1 MMLQDRTPHVGGS
14 EQAAAPH
21 PRRELAYRQFRLHPL
36 PVKTGRG
43 ESSGNALSP
52 STYGEREEVDT
63 ALKPC
68 SPRVRGGHL
77 LSAVGSDGGILAN
90 FWHLALTLLLTL
102 CLATAAHA
110 VEPDEILADK
120 KLEARARHLS
130 TGLRCLVCQNQSID
144 DSSAPLARDLRL
156 LVRERLQSGETDD
169 QVMRFITDR
178 YGQFVLLN
186 PPVGRN
192 TLLLWATP
200 ILLLAASALYWWR
213 RREPAVA
220 MPAGPTAPLSV
231 DEQQRLDK
239 LLSKPTLKP

>member
-1 MMLQDRTPHVGGS
+1 MLHRMITLVF
-14 EQAAAPH
+14 AAS
-21 PRRELAYRQFRLHPL
+21 LA
-36 PVKTGRG
+36 
-43 ESSGNALSP
+43 A
-52 STYGEREEVDT
+52 
-63 ALKPC
+63 
-68 SPRVRGGHL
+68 
-77 LSAVGSDGGILAN
+77 
-90 FWHLALTLLLTL
+90 

-110 VEPDEILADK
+110 VEPDEILADG

-200 ILLLAASALYWWR
+200 ILLLLASALFWWR
-213 RREPAVA
+213 RRTPETASTDA
-220 MPAGPTAPLSV
+220 RPTPLSS

-239 LLSKPTLKP
+239 LLGQKTLKL

>member
-1 MMLQDRTPHVGGS
+1 MML
-14 EQAAAPH
+14 
-21 PRRELAYRQFRLHPL
+21 
-36 PVKTGRG
+36 
-43 ESSGNALSP
+43 
-52 STYGEREEVDT
+52 
-63 ALKPC
+63 
-68 SPRVRGGHL
+68 
-77 LSAVGSDGGILAN
+77 
-90 FWHLALTLLLTL
+90 HLALALLLSL
-102 CLATAAHA
+102 CLTTAAHA
-110 VEPDEILADK
+110 VEPDEILADT

-200 ILLLAASALYWWR
+200 ILLLLASALFWWR
-213 RREPAVA
+213 RREPE
-220 MPAGPTAPLSV
+220 TAPARAQSTPLSA

-239 LLSKPTLKP
+239 LLKP

>member
-1 MMLQDRTPHVGGS
+1 MHHRIL
-14 EQAAAPH
+14 AP
-21 PRRELAYRQFRLHPL
+21 
-36 PVKTGRG
+36 
-43 ESSGNALSP
+43 
-52 STYGEREEVDT
+52 
-63 ALKPC
+63 
-68 SPRVRGGHL
+68 L
-77 LSAVGSDGGILAN
+77 LS
-90 FWHLALTLLLTL
+90 L

-110 VEPDEILADK
+110 VEPDEILADSR
-120 KLEARARHLS
+120 LEARARHLS

-200 ILLLAASALYWWR
+200 FLLLLASGLFWWR
-213 RREPAVA
+213 WREPDVSSTRAQ
-220 MPAGPTAPLSV
+220 PTPLST
-231 DEQQRLDK
+231 DEQQRLDR
-239 LLSKPTLKP
+239 LLSEPTLKP

>member
-1 MMLQDRTPHVGGS
+1 MM
-14 EQAAAPH
+14 
-21 PRRELAYRQFRLHPL
+21 RQ
-36 PVKTGRG
+36 
-43 ESSGNALSP
+43 
-52 STYGEREEVDT
+52 
-63 ALKPC
+63 
-68 SPRVRGGHL
+68 
-77 LSAVGSDGGILAN
+77 ILA
-90 FWHLALTLLLTL
+90 LLLTL
-102 CLATAAHA
+102 CLATSALA
-110 VEPDEILADK
+110 VEPDEILADT

-156 LVRERLQSGETDD
+156 LVRERLTAGETDA

-200 ILLLAASALYWWR
+200 FLLLLASALLWWR
-213 RREPAVA
+213 RRAPEATPARA
-220 MPAGPTAPLSV
+220 QPTPLST

-239 LLSKPTLKP
+239 LLSEPTLKP